1 MSGGDGGLGTTLVGE
16 KITIG
21 QLNVTVTNLIGE
33 GKLKS
38 DDMTGRGLF
47 VSYKEISRVYLTI
60 RKICVDT
67 KNDNDTQLH
76 CK

>member
-38 DDMTGRGLF
+38 DDMTRRGLF
-47 VSYKEISRVYLTI
+47 VSLNFFSRVYLTI
-60 RKICVDT
+60 KENMRRHEK
-67 KNDNDTQLH
+67 
-76 CK
+76 

>member
-38 DDMTGRGLF
+38 DDMTRRGLF
-47 VSYKEISRVYLTI
+47 VSLNFFSRVDLTI
-60 RKICVDT
+60 KENMRRHEK
-67 KNDNDTQLH
+67 
-76 CK
+76 

>member
-47 VSYKEISRVYLTI
+47 VSLNFFSRVDLTI
-60 RKICVDT
+60 KENMRRHEK
-67 KNDNDTQLH
+67 
-76 CK
+76 

>member
-47 VSYKEISRVYLTI
+47 VSYKKFSRVYLTI
-60 RKICVDT
+60 KENMRRHEK
-67 KNDNDTQLH
+67 
-76 CK
+76 